1 MSRPIISEEKLEKLL
16 ICLLQEF
23 EAKHAAQTNKLESHQ
38 FLLTNRNRCAKTAGL
53 NFEQPAK
60 TPDNQ
65 LVTMYSS
72 SYVDAVKEL
81 EYRGLVKFSTI
92 SPLAF
97 TLTDAGYKR
106 AKPQPQNQKITKW
119 AAFRTTLNDHSG
131 LIAVIAIIVG
141 ALVAWAF
148 SPSV

>member
-16 ICLLQEF
+16 ACLLKEF
-23 EAKHAAQTNKLESHQ
+23 EAKHSAQTNKLDTHQ
-38 FLLTNRNRCAKTAGL
+38 FQITNRNGCAKAAGL

-65 LVTMYSS
+65 LLTMYSS

-81 EYRGLVKFSTI
+81 MHRGLVKFSAQN
-92 SPLAF
+92 PLVF
-97 TLTDAGYKR
+97 TLTDAGYSQ
-106 AKPQPQNQKITKW
+106 AKLQSKNQKTTNW
-119 AAFRTTLNDHSG
+119 AIFRTTLNDHSG
-131 LIAVIAIIVG
+131 LIAVIAIVVG
-141 ALVAWAF
+141 VLVAWVF